1 MKLKTIQKFIIVFI
15 VITLVQ
21 FAVRQFAPSQYVLL
35 KPVFEGMFIGLIVGC
50 MFYYGRIYV
59 RAWLN
64 NRKESAANQN
74 GTK

>member
-15 VITLVQ
+15 VITLIQ
-21 FAVRQFAPSQYVLL
+21 FAVRQFAPTQYVFL

-50 MFYYGRIYV
+50 IFYYLRIYV
-59 RAWLN
+59 TAWLN
-64 NRKESAANQN
+64 NRKEAAADRN